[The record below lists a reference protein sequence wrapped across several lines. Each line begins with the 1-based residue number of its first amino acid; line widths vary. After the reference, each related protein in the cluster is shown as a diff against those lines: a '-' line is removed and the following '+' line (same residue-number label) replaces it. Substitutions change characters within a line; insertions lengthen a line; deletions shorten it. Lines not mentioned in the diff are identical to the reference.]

1 MSRAEIYLI
10 IVSGPPGAGK
20 TTLARKIAHALTLPL
35 ITKDDI
41 KEALFDSLGW
51 SDRAWSRK
59 IGGASY
65 ALLFYFVEALLAAR
79 QSVIVESNFDARF
92 CSETFRALQAQHNF
106 AALQI
111 QCYAPPAILQ
121 AQYNARVSSG
131 TRHPG
136 HTDQLAQDELGAV
149 SETGRLE
156 NLALVS
162 EIIEVDTSDFARI
175 NETAL
180 IEKIRAWMKEGSR
193 K

>member
-20 TTLARKIAHALTLPL
+20 TTLARKIAPALTLPL
-35 ITKDDI
+35 VTKDDI

-59 IGGASY
+59 MGGASY
-65 ALLFYFVEALLAAR
+65 ALLFYFVEALIAAR

-92 CSETFRALQAQHNF
+92 CSETLRALQVQHNF

-111 QCYAPPAILQ
+111 QCYAPLAILQ
-121 AQYNARVSSG
+121 ARYNDRVSSG

-136 HTDQLAQDELGAV
+136 HTDQLAQDELGAM
-149 SETGRLE
+149 SETGRSE
-156 NLALVS
+156 ILALVS

-180 IEKIRAWMKEGSR
+180 IEKIRAWMK
-193 K
+193 